1 MKKATYSIK
10 FPKGKTESVQG
21 YVFDIMGLQFGCC
34 KEQCTFNSSYRWR
47 ITELSSGYVFLI
59 GDWNKKR
66 KQCYRRTEERIKK
79 VGLSKCKKLIAKVLS

>member
-59 GDWNKKR
+59 GDWDKTR
-66 KQCYRRTEERIKK
+66 KQCYAAILRLLISALTSNRR
-79 VGLSKCKKLIAKVLS
+79 AD